1 MTRFSLYMTR
11 FYYVFILT
19 FFTVSC
25 GEKLQVGEKAT
36 DIKPW
41 VEYQK
46 KIKDHESGNNYYPGY
61 REIELERLR
70 SNINSNQFSNRSS
83 ELGFSQSAADKSTFT
98 ERGPQN
104 ASGRTRALIIDMADP
119 SGNTYLAASIGGGI
133 WRGVYNTSTLNMTWS
148 NLTPD
153 IENLDFVSLA
163 QSESNPSVLYAGTG
177 ERALSGDDNGSG
189 IYKSSDGGNT
199 WSNITPIVSGKIDAG
214 FANVYR
220 IIVDPNDSKTLI
232 IATQYKYYC
241 QSYLFKSTDGGA
253 NFTLVYD
260 AYSDQGQCVPVTQ
273 VIYAPTDFSIQYAAI
288 RGGNVIKSIDSGS
301 SWTQTSDYDGF
312 DPGAYYTRNEIAVSH
327 NDPNIIYAGI
337 KSGGSGPPF
346 MLNVSYDGGMEWHHV
361 EENDKGNSE
370 YFGDNWIGQQGGYN
384 NFIAIN
390 PFNDRVVYVG
400 DINIHKFTV
409 RDDTTKISQ
418 AITDVYSEIN
428 SDGVAK
434 INGYVHPDQHTM
446 TTFSDGISKFR
457 LIVGNDGGP
466 AISDFS
472 SDPGVLDKSWQATEF
487 MWAWTPSGSSK
498 PPIDVGYRT
507 TQFYHATKVKGKNQ
521 YLGGTQDNG
530 TYLTREPNSN
540 GPQEA
545 TRVGSGDGFESVTHW
560 DDPLRMMT
568 TCQRNNCAKITY
580 DGGVNGPWSF
590 WNING
595 FKQADSEGNP
605 FYTKLESS
613 KQDPDMIYGITSNGV
628 IRSEN
633 FGDSWEYLQLGT
645 EYEGGEIEVSEA
657 NPRFVYAGSYISQNN
672 SIHISKDWGKTFE
685 PINHPYTG
693 MGGWVSGIYS
703 HPTEDSTVY
712 LLFSYYERAKV
723 LESKDLGNTWKD
735 LSGYP
740 DNFETGTSSNGFP
753 NVGVNALVVM
763 PFDPN
768 IIWVGTEIGLVE
780 STDAGNSWNLVNSN
794 LPYVKINDFEIADQ
808 GQIVIATYGRG
819 IWTATIPELMDFKP
833 KESGVSL
840 RLSKDTISEDGDISF
855 IQYDLSRDV
864 SPYSPM
870 KLVFSVSG
878 SVSAADYEFPKDT
891 LIITNSKPG
900 VIGISSIQDAIDEG
914 FENIKLKVSHIENG
928 EIIGSDELNLV
939 IEDDDDANSPPGV
952 SFNINRS
959 TINENEDSFDIFIQ
973 LSKEPNK
980 GEVEILFGFDG
991 TASDEDF
998 TVSDNP
1004 IIISSGT
1011 TGKLTLTAVQ
1021 DEIDEPNESIIMKVS
1036 SISNAGGALGS
1047 IGSVT
1052 ILDDDEP
1059 VPLSVESEGDG
1070 VNIYPNPFID
1080 NIKVELD
1087 RSWDGDVEL
1096 SVFDM
1101 FGRNY
1106 KTKNVIN
1113 SSLNSTHKINISGNN
1128 YGLFIVKVKQKER
1141 VLIEKIIRR
1150 N

>member
-1 MTRFSLYMTR
+1 MPSTIWNFRISRPSLSSLK
-11 FYYVFILT
+11 I
-19 FFTVSC
+19 
-25 GEKLQVGEKAT
+25 KLQ
-36 DIKPW
+36 P
-41 VEYQK
+41 
-46 KIKDHESGNNYYPGY
+46 PG
-61 REIELERLR
+61 
-70 SNINSNQFSNRSS
+70 
-83 ELGFSQSAADKSTFT
+83 
-98 ERGPQN
+98 
-104 ASGRTRALIIDMADP
+104 
-119 SGNTYLAASIGGGI
+119 
-133 WRGVYNTSTLNMTWS
+133 
-148 NLTPD
+148 
-153 IENLDFVSLA
+153 
-163 QSESNPSVLYAGTG
+163 
-177 ERALSGDDNGSG
+177 
-189 IYKSSDGGNT
+189 
-199 WSNITPIVSGKIDAG
+199 
-214 FANVYR
+214 
-220 IIVDPNDSKTLI
+220 
-232 IATQYKYYC
+232 
-241 QSYLFKSTDGGA
+241 
-253 NFTLVYD
+253 
-260 AYSDQGQCVPVTQ
+260 
-273 VIYAPTDFSIQYAAI
+273 
-288 RGGNVIKSIDSGS
+288 IDSS
-301 SWTQTSDYDGF
+301 LQ
-312 DPGAYYTRNEIAVSH
+312 
-327 NDPNIIYAGI
+327 GI
-337 KSGGSGPPF
+337 KSGGSGMPPF

-361 EENDKGNSE
+361 EESDKGNSE

-390 PFNDRVVYVG
+390 PFNDREVYVG

-498 PPIDVGYRT
+498 PPIDAGYRT
-507 TQFYHATKVKGKNQ
+507 TQFYHATKIKGKNQ

-560 DDPLRMMT
+560 DDPLRMML
-568 TCQRNNCAKITY
+568 TCQNNGCAKISY

-590 WNING
+590 QYNDS
-595 FKQADSEGNP
+595 FKQDDSEGNP

-613 KQDPDMIYGITSNGV
+613 KQDADMIYGITNNGV

-633 FGDSWEYLQLGT
+633 FGDSWEYIRLGN
-645 EYEGGEIEVSEA
+645 EYLGGEIEVSEA
-657 NPRFVYAGSYISQNN
+657 NPRFVYAGSQSSSNR

-685 PINHPYTG
+685 PINQPFTG
-693 MGGWVSGIYS
+693 TSGYVSGIYS

-712 LLFSYYERAKV
+712 LLFSYFERSKV

-740 DNFETGTSSNGFP
+740 DNFEVGTSSNGFP

-780 STDAGNSWNLVNSN
+780 STDAGNSWSLVDSN
-794 LPYVKINDFEIADQ
+794 LPYVMINDFEIADQ

-833 KESGVSL
+833 KESNISL
-840 RLSKDTISEDGDISF
+840 RLSKDTISENEDIAF
-855 IQYDLSRDV
+855 IEYDLSRDV

-900 VIGISSIQDAIDEG
+900 VISIKSLQDVIDEG
-914 FENIKLKVSHIENG
+914 YENLKLSVSYIENG
-928 EIIGSDELNLV
+928 EITGSDELNLV
-939 IEDDDDANSPPGV
+939 IEDDDNANSPPGV
-952 SFNINRS
+952 SFSVDKS
-959 TINENEDSFDIFIQ
+959 TIQEDEGSFDINIQ
-973 LSKEPNK
+973 LSKTPNQ
-980 GEVEILFGFDG
+980 GDVEILFDFDG
-991 TASDEDF
+991 NASEDDF
-998 TVSDNP
+998 TVSENP
-1004 IIISSGT
+1004 IKISSGT
-1011 TGKLTLTAVQ
+1011 TGKVTITAVQ
-1021 DEIDEPNESIIMKVS
+1021 DEIDEPNESILLRVS

-1059 VPLSVESEGDG
+1059 VPLSLERLGDD
-1070 VNIYPNPFID
+1070 VNVYPNPFVDHIT
-1080 NIKVELD
+1080 IELD

-1096 SVFDM
+1096 SLYDM
-1101 FGRNY
+1101 FGRVS
-1106 KTKNVIN
+1106 KTKNIIN
-1113 SSLNSTHKINISGNN
+1113 SSVNFTHRIELSNTN
-1128 YGLFIVKVKQKER
+1128 YGLYIIKIKQKEK
-1141 VLIEKIIRR
+1141 VLIKKLIRE